1 MQLQIRTLQ
10 RLLDDSLK
18 EDYGTKGDITSD
30 AVIDSETKVKFAIN
44 ARQNLVL
51 CGVQIAQYYFDKYSS
66 IEYQIYHTDSQNVNT
81 NAAIISGYG
90 LAKELLLLERIILN
104 YMQHLSGIATTT
116 SNYVKLVRDTKA
128 KIYDT
133 RKTTPMLRQLQKY
146 AVTCGGGYNHRLSL
160 DSSILIKDNHIA
172 ICGGIAKAVQRAKQ
186 HNPHYT
192 RIEIECDTLAQVKES
207 LLSGVDIIML
217 DNMSPEQIHEAVQ
230 LIDNRAI
237 IEASGNISLDT
248 VKAVAAAGVDLI
260 SVGRIT
266 HSSPSVDIGL
276 DIVL

>member
-10 RLLDDSLK
+10 KLLDDSLK
-18 EDYGTKGDITSD
+18 EDYGIKGDITSE
-30 AVIDSETKVKFAIN
+30 AVIDSETEVKFAIN

-51 CGVQIAQYYFDKYSS
+51 CGVQIAQYYFNEYSA
-66 IEYQIYHTDSQNVNT
+66 IKYQIHHTDSQAVKKNT
-81 NAAIISGYG
+81 TIISGSG

-116 SNYVKLVRDTKA
+116 SNYVELVKDTKA
-128 KIYDT
+128 KIFDT

-146 AVTCGGGYNHRLSL
+146 AVTCGGGYNHRLCL

-172 ICGGIAKAVQRAKQ
+172 ICGGITKALQKAKQ
-186 HNPHYT
+186 YSPHYT

-207 LLSGVDIIML
+207 LIAGVDIIML
-217 DNMSPEQIHEAVQ
+217 DNMSPQQIHEAVK

-237 IEASGNISLDT
+237 IEASGNVSLDT
-248 VKAVAAAGVDLI
+248 VKDIAEAGVDVI

-266 HSSPSVDIGL
+266 HSSTSVDIGL
-276 DIVL
+276 DII